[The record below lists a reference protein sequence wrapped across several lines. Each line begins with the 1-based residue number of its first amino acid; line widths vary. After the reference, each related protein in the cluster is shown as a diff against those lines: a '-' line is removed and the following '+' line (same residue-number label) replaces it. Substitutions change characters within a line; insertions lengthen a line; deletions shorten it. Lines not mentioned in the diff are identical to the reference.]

1 MKLLLCN
8 WRDRSHPA
16 SGGAEVYSHELLK
29 RWASAGHEVTQFVS
43 AVADEPGRVVVDDVE
58 IIRGGTGRLGVYDA
72 ARSWYEAQG
81 RDRFDLIIDE
91 VNTRPFFCHEWEG
104 HTPTVALIHQVAK
117 EVWFSEFWWPLA
129 SVGRWW
135 LEPRWLSRYQYVP
148 TVTIS
153 ESSAQ
158 SLRSYGLQRVVVA
171 PVGVHPRPDID
182 LTAKEDRPTIAF
194 VGRLAANKRPD
205 HALEA
210 FQRVLEHTPDAQMWM
225 VGSGVMTEDLQGAA
239 PPNVEFFGRVS
250 HELKYELMSRAHLL
264 IVTSV
269 REGWGLVVDEA
280 ASVGTPTI
288 AYDVDGLRD
297 SVLAAGGTLVHPHPE
312 TLAAAISRHISELDG
327 TRSTPVP
334 SSHGAIGWDDAAD
347 EILSLVTDMGGLGG
361 TPSGRTARPGRQV
374 PALVADR

>member
-16 SGGAEVYSHELLK
+16 SGGAEVYSHELLR
-29 RWASAGHEVTQFVS
+29 RWASAGHEVTQFAS
-43 AVADEPGRVVVDDVE
+43 AVADEPDRAVVDDVE
-58 IIRGGTGRLGVYDA
+58 IIRGGTGRLGVYHA
-72 ARSWYEAQG
+72 AKGWYQAEG

-91 VNTRPFFCHEWEG
+91 VNTRPFFCHEWAG
-104 HTPTVALIHQVAK
+104 DTPTVALIHQVAR

-171 PVGVHPRPDID
+171 PVGVDPCPDID
-182 LTAKEDRPTIAF
+182 LTAKEERPTIAF
-194 VGRLAANKRPD
+194 VGRLAANKQPD
-205 HALEA
+205 HVLQA
-210 FQRVLEHTPDAQMWM
+210 FARVLEHAPDSQLWM
-225 VGSGVMTEDLQGAA
+225 VGSGTMTDDLRRAA

-250 HELKYELMSRAHLL
+250 HERKYELMSRAHVLV
-264 IVTSV
+264 VTSV

-288 AYDVDGLRD
+288 GYDVDGLRD

-312 TLAAAISRHISELDG
+312 TLATAVSRHFSELG
-327 TRSTPVP
+327 CARSTPGP
-334 SSHGAIGWDDAAD
+334 SARGAIEWDDAAD
-347 EILSLVTDMGGLGG
+347 EILSLVTDMVGLSEAASDQ
-361 TPSGRTARPGRQV
+361 PIKRGRHGL
-374 PALVADR
+374 ALVADR